1 MSETNDTVTI
11 SKSDFEALMGRVSN
25 LEKPETVATVQTCN
39 VCGDKVEGRCVK
51 HPNDLT
57 NTVAKDRFG
66 KSVLVNQS

>member
-1 MSETNDTVTI
+1 MSEETVTLT
-11 SKSDFEALMGRVSN
+11 KSELDKLMSRVSK
-25 LEKPETVATVQTCN
+25 LETPVSEDVVLQCN
-39 VCGDKVEGRCVK
+39 VCGDKVESRCVK